1 MANSIR
7 IFRVAGI
14 PVELDFSFLLLM
26 LFIYI
31 LAYLG
36 FVSLQ
41 LAILITLVFVTVVIH
56 ELAHSYVAMGFGV
69 KINSILLLPIGGV
82 SRMEEI
88 PRVPR
93 EEFLISIAGPL
104 TNILI
109 AMLVSVPI
117 LLDVTGPLT
126 GLAGEF
132 LAVNLLLALFNLI
145 PAFPMD
151 GGRILRAILAE
162 RMGHMRATEIAAS
175 LGKIIAVFMAVLG
188 VFYNFFLI
196 LIGLFIYIGAEQ
208 EYQATLIS
216 SLLEGVTVADVM
228 TRDPVTMDPDITV
241 DEALEFVMSKKHMGY
256 PVVEGDEMIGI
267 VTFHDLSDAER
278 TRNVRE
284 VMTEDVV
291 TVNEDDEL
299 ISALEK
305 LNSMNLGR
313 LPVMGDGRLRG
324 IISRTDILRTLN
336 LLRNKKMKREN

>member
-1 MANSIR
+1 MTNSIR

-93 EEFLISIAGPL
+93 GEFLISIAGPL

-216 SLLEGVTVADVM
+216 SLLEGVTVADV
-228 TRDPVTMDPDITV
+228 DPGP
-241 DEALEFVMSKKHMGY
+241 
-256 PVVEGDEMIGI
+256 GDHGPRY
-267 VTFHDLSDAER
+267 H
-278 TRNVRE
+278 
-284 VMTEDVV
+284 
-291 TVNEDDEL
+291 
-299 ISALEK
+299 
-305 LNSMNLGR
+305 
-313 LPVMGDGRLRG
+313 RG
-324 IISRTDILRTLN
+324 
-336 LLRNKKMKREN
+336 